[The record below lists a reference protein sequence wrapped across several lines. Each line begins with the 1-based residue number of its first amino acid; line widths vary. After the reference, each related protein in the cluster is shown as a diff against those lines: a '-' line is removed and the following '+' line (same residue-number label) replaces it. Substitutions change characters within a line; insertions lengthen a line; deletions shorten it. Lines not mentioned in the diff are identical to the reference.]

1 MKKVIIATLLFTML
15 HSCMGCSDSQ
25 SDMEPI
31 PVPQEEYMASDMVIY
46 EANPRIFAEENAFSA
61 IKAEL
66 DRIQSLG
73 TTVLWLMP
81 VNEPGVLKSVNSPYC
96 IKDYKKLNTRYGTK
110 KDLKELVDAAH
121 AKGMK
126 VIGLTGAKSSKL
138 EQMSNVCIKV
148 PQTETYMIQE
158 LHLPVYHCLC
168 LMLEEKFFGE
178 GKK

>member
-46 EANPRIFAEENAFSA
+46 EANPPHFLPKKNAFSA

-81 VNEPGVLKSVNSPYC
+81 E
-96 IKDYKKLNTRYGTK
+96 
-110 KDLKELVDAAH
+110 
-121 AKGMK
+121 
-126 VIGLTGAKSSKL
+126 
-138 EQMSNVCIKV
+138 MSR
-148 PQTETYMIQE
+148 EY
-158 LHLPVYHCLC
+158 
-168 LMLEEKFFGE
+168 
-178 GKK
+178 

>member
-81 VNEPGVLKSVNSPYC
+81 VNVAVN
-96 IKDYKKLNTRYGTK
+96 I
-110 KDLKELVDAAH
+110 ELIFVTTP
-121 AKGMK
+121 
-126 VIGLTGAKSSKL
+126 LTAMGIS
-138 EQMSNVCIKV
+138 
-148 PQTETYMIQE
+148 
-158 LHLPVYHCLC
+158 LP
-168 LMLEEKFFGE
+168 
-178 GKK
+178 

>member
-121 AKGMK
+121 
-126 VIGLTGAKSSKL
+126 V
-138 EQMSNVCIKV
+138 
-148 PQTETYMIQE
+148 
-158 LHLPVYHCLC
+158 
-168 LMLEEKFFGE
+168 
-178 GKK
+178 

>member
-126 VIGLTGAKSSKL
+126 VILDWVANHTSWDNAWVTEHPDWYTQDANGNVVQPLKNSLGRMLLT
-138 EQMSNVCIKV
+138 
-148 PQTETYMIQE
+148 
-158 LHLPVYHCLC
+158 
-168 LMLEEKFFGE
+168 
-178 GKK
+178 

>member
-81 VNEPGVLKSVNSPYC
+81 VNEPGVLKSVNSPTLC
-96 IKDYKKLNTRYGTK
+96 L
-110 KDLKELVDAAH
+110 
-121 AKGMK
+121 
-126 VIGLTGAKSSKL
+126 SKL
-138 EQMSNVCIKV
+138 SGLWLSYFYLQFDRSCRR
-148 PQTETYMIQE
+148 
-158 LHLPVYHCLC
+158 
-168 LMLEEKFFGE
+168 FGCSTDS
-178 GKK
+178 